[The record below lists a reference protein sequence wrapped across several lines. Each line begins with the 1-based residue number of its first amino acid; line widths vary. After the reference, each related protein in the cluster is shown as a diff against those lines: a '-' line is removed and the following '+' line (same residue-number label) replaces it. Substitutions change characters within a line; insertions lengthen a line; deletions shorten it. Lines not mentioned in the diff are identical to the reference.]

1 MSKIIILTAAYNVSK
16 WIDLY
21 VSVLKHQT
29 YKNFEVYF
37 VDDASTDDTF
47 NRVTTLTKDDSRF
60 NIFRN
65 EVNVGSPLANI
76 VKGFDLANPQDDDII
91 INLDGDDWLSSV
103 FVLDYINQFYE
114 VNNCWMT
121 YGSYQIY
128 PTGDIGGHAFLNF
141 PPQVIKD
148 NSYKQYP
155 FITSHLRTY
164 KSWLFKKVDRE
175 DLLNPTTNKI
185 YSAASDLAL
194 MFPMLEMSGEKAMK
208 IDAIL
213 YNLNRENEL
222 NEATLNLSKQKST
235 ESLIRSSQKVY
246 DRL

>member
-1 MSKIIILTAAYNVSK
+1 MKKIVILTAAYNVSK

-21 VSVLKHQT
+21 VSILKHQT

-37 VDDASTDDTF
+37 IDDASTDNTF
-47 NRVTTLTKDDSRF
+47 SRVTELTKDDSRF
-60 NIFRN
+60 NVFKNKI
-65 EVNVGSPLANI
+65 NVGSPLANI
-76 VKGFDLANPQDDDII
+76 IKGFDLAQPHDDDII

-103 FVLDYINQFYE
+103 FTLDYINQFYQA
-114 VNNCWMT
+114 NNCWMT

-128 PTGDIGGHAFLNF
+128 PSGDIGGHSSYSF
-141 PPQVIKD
+141 PPQVIKE
-148 NSYKQYP
+148 NSYKRFP

-164 KSWLFKKVDRE
+164 KSWLFKKINRN
-175 DLLNPTTNKI
+175 DLIDPTTNKV
-185 YSAASDLAL
+185 YSQASDLAL

-222 NEATLNLSKQKST
+222 SEATLDLSKQKET
-235 ESLIRSSQKVY
+235 ELRIRSSQKVY